1 MIEAARLA
9 GVHDMILRLPQGY
22 DTLVGE
28 RGAGLSGG
36 QKQRIGLA
44 RALYGNPA
52 LIVLDEPNSN
62 LDETGEAAL
71 KQAIDNLREAGKT
84 VVLITH
90 RTSIIAATTKLL
102 LLVEGQL
109 KLYGPTAHVLAAL
122 QNAPAQRDAA
132 QTAQPEQQE
141 ATVTDTAEVPA

>member
-1 MIEAARLA
+1 
-9 GVHDMILRLPQGY
+9 
-22 DTLVGE
+22 
-28 RGAGLSGG
+28 
-36 QKQRIGLA
+36 
-44 RALYGNPA
+44 
-52 LIVLDEPNSN
+52 
-62 LDETGEAAL
+62 L
-71 KQAIDNLREAGKT
+71 KQAIDNLRESGKT

-141 ATVTDTAEVPA
+141 ATVTDTAEVPV